1 MKKKLLLAAVALVV
15 TGALNAQNPII
26 RGQFTAAPTARV
38 FNGRVYVYPSH
49 DIPSPIERL
58 KEWFCMADHHVFS
71 SENIVDWTDHGTI
84 VSQEKVP
91 WVAEDS
97 YSMWAPNCV
106 SGMANTISPCSDK
119 STNKA

>member
-26 RGQFTAAPTARV
+26 RGQFTADPTARV

-58 KEWFCMADHHVFS
+58 KEWLCMADHHVFS

-91 WVAEDS
+91 WVAENS

-106 SGMANTISPCSDK
+106 YRDGKYYFSVW
-119 STNKA
+119 